1 MRLITTVKRLIANDS
16 YIQTTITIV
25 IELFIKDCGSIYS
38 CVIEM
43 VIMVNTQWEKQA
55 KDVLTTP
62 KFLSRGT
69 KVLIMPKTIP
79 HPMEV
84 EGRFG
89 KRPVYIVESK
99 EHGLI
104 YVSPLQLV
112 KIVEAFNGNYESA
125 VTVEL

>member
-1 MRLITTVKRLIANDS
+1 
-16 YIQTTITIV
+16 
-25 IELFIKDCGSIYS
+25 
-38 CVIEM
+38 VIEM
-43 VIMVNTQWEKQA
+43 VIINTQWEKQA

-112 KIVEAFNGNYESA
+112 KIVETFDGNYESP